1 MEKKANTKRRLSKRL
16 YEEKRKLVRSEIRKE
31 LEENKYF

>member
-16 YEEKRKLVRSEIRKE
+16 HEEKRKHVRSEIRKE
-31 LEENKYF
+31 